1 MRKFT
6 VSKFILLIIF
16 IVSILSF
23 SACSNKGTSVSS
35 NSEKVIVYGKVTAIS
50 GKKVTV
56 AIGTL
61 KQPVG
66 NQNSKSSSVG
76 NATNN
81 TGNSNNGSSS
91 NSSKPIQVNGN
102 TSQNN
107 SANGSNVPQGNLP
120 GGNNVNLPNGGTNG
134 APPDLLTLTGKSKT
148 FEITDT
154 SIITKEAMQLQN
166 SSTTSN
172 SISDKNAASLSDIS
186 IGTILKI
193 TYYTDSNKLISVQII
208 GGGPNQPG
216 NAGDTAEVTGTG
228 LYTLKSGDAIKS
240 NETLETSK
248 NDQSAVIVSNGASL
262 TLKNMSILTSGN
274 TSSMDSSSFYGLNAA
289 VLAQTGSKI
298 SILNSKINTTGT
310 GANGVFACGS
320 GASIELSN
328 VDIQCKASGAHG
340 VDATKE
346 GKITMKNVN
355 ITTAGNGASAAIATD
370 RGGGTISATGGIVIT
385 TGTKS
390 PAIYSTG
397 KITVNNATLKSSSS
411 EVAVIEG
418 KNSIIVNNCNM
429 TSKKNYGVFIYQS
442 MSGDAEVG
450 SGMFTMNG
458 GSLTVKEG
466 PIFYSTNTVGVIN
479 LKNAIIN
486 GNSGVLLK
494 AGADQWGNKG
504 ENGSQI
510 TLIAD
515 TQKLTGDVILDD
527 ISTAI
532 LKLKNNSELRGAIN
546 TGKTAKFISLSLDK
560 SSTWYVTK
568 DSYLTSITDE
578 KSDLTNII
586 SNGHTIYYKKSNSA
600 NSWLGGKTINLSDGG
615 KLVPID

>member
-1 MRKFT
+1 LRKFT

-429 TSKKNYGVFIYQS
+429 TSEKNYGVFIYQS

-600 NSWLGGKTINLSDGG
+600 NSWLGGKTINLCDGG